1 MHITINEGPGQRIS
15 MMQGQQLKI
24 TNEVDA
30 VAIKVSNPTNNT
42 YTGVL
47 HLSSGEIE
55 WLIRELPRIKSTL
68 EGVSVFLDNGPS
80 SIPTRTI
87 ADMLT
92 KMLKATLPFGT

>member
-1 MHITINEGPGQRIS
+1 MRITINEGPGQRIS

-30 VAIKVSNPTNNT
+30 VAIEISTPTNNT

-55 WLIRELPRIKSTL
+55 WLIRELPRVKSSL
-68 EGVSVFLDNGPS
+68 EGVSILQGNGPS
-80 SIPTRTI
+80 SIPSKTI
-87 ADMLT
+87 TTTLT
-92 KMLKATLPFGT
+92 KMLQTTPPFGT